1 VNDLFV
7 ILSREETAERVS
19 VIEAEER
26 VEVPDWTCKRLWR
39 YEWVAILEC
48 FIGDRE
54 NFEVDT
60 LINFQQNN
68 ETN

>member
-7 ILSREETAERVS
+7 ILSREETAGRVS

-26 VEVPDWTCKRLWR
+26 VDVAYKIGLAKDYMEVWR
-39 YEWVAILEC
+39 VARLEC

-60 LINFQQNN
+60 LIKF
-68 ETN
+68 EPM